1 MSQSPS
7 HTALPTVPSS
17 APEVTNSSA
26 EQPRSAAPQRTTPPA
41 SLVRALANSID
52 SLLSG
57 RIFSRAALTVENEEN
72 SLTAPPQTLAVEV
85 LLEVF
90 DQSPDALFIVSG
102 LDGQIQFCNQTSANL
117 AGEEREALVGR
128 DFASLFPLS
137 ENGTATKL
145 WQEPGRGQGT
155 MLTLS
160 VPYPV
165 PMPRTLEFRSAPIQ
179 QDGESWIFLSGR
191 DLGPQPTDS
200 EDALREERDRLNA
213 MVRSLRDGLVL
224 LSKKGDIL
232 FTNPA
237 LEEMFGKENLPQ
249 VCHTWMKQFASYD
262 QAGILGFSSPY
273 EGQTLELPMNDGR
286 TFLVTRSFLFQGRG
300 AAAVMMIAKDIS
312 ELKLLQEKGHQLE
325 MELLRESKL
334 AEFGALAAGIAHNLN
349 GPLTSVLGS
358 CDLIEMTQGTS
369 PDVERIRGQAL
380 AMKEIIETLMRKSRQ
395 EQNPEP
401 QEISI
406 NELIETE
413 WKFLHANLFFKHD
426 VEKRLELD
434 ETLPM
439 IWAVYS
445 DLSQAIGNLLRNA
458 IDALQESEE
467 KRLLVRT
474 RQSGRF
480 MFIDIEDTGIGIKS
494 EDLPN
499 LFKPFFT
506 TKPMVGMGNA
516 DQPTGTGLGLAT
528 SRSLLARYGAEIL
541 VESTWQ
547 QGSTFTVRL
556 PISPPDSTE

>member
-1 MSQSPS
+1 MSQSPPHS
-7 HTALPTVPSS
+7 TLPTVPSKP
-17 APEVTNSSA
+17 AEVTNSSTG
-26 EQPRSAAPQRTTPPA
+26 QPKPAAPERATPPS

-52 SLLSG
+52 SLLTG
-57 RIFSRAALTVENEEN
+57 KIFSRSALSGEREDDSSSV
-72 SLTAPPQTLAVEV
+72 PPQAFAVEV
-85 LLEVF
+85 LLEIF
-90 DQSPDALFIVSG
+90 DQSPDALFIVNG
-102 LDGQIQFCNQTSANL
+102 LDGQIHFCNQTGANWT
-117 AGEEREALVGR
+117 GEQREALVGR
-128 DFASLFPLS
+128 DFASLFPHS
-137 ENGTATKL
+137 ENSMATRL
-145 WQEPGRGQGT
+145 WQEPSHCQGAA
-155 MLTLS
+155 LTLGI
-160 VPYPV
+160 PYLNPAH
-165 PMPRTLEFRSAPIQ
+165 RTIEFRSALIAQ
-179 QDGESWIFLSGR
+179 AEESWVFLSGR
-191 DLGPQPTDS
+191 DLGPQELDLES
-200 EDALREERDRLNA
+200 ALRAERDRLNA
-213 MVRSLRDGLVL
+213 LVRSLRDGLVL

-232 FTNPA
+232 FANPA
-237 LEEMFGKENLPQ
+237 VEEMFGRENLPQ
-249 VCHTWMKQFASYD
+249 ICRTWMKQFTAYD

-273 EGQTLELPMNDGR
+273 EGQTLELPLNDGR
-286 TFLVTRSFLFQGRG
+286 TFLVTRSFLFEGRG
-300 AAAVMMIAKDIS
+300 AASVMMIAKDIT

-358 CDLIEMTQGTS
+358 CDLIALTQGTS

-434 ETLPM
+434 ETLPA

-458 IDALQESEE
+458 IDALQECEE
-467 KRLLVRT
+467 RRLVVRT
-474 RQSGRF
+474 RRNERF
-480 MFIDIEDTGIGIKS
+480 LLVEIEDTGVGITP
-494 EDLPN
+494 EDMAS

-506 TKPMVGMGNA
+506 TKPMVGMGTA

-547 QGSTFTVRL
+547 KGSTFTVRFPL
-556 PISPPDSTE
+556 SPPPSTE